1 MSHIRMSSTSRQLVG
16 VLRRRNLLLGGRDL
30 SVEVDAES
38 WNEVSEGLLYDWK
51 RNLLVGKGEN
61 APWSSRM

>member
-1 MSHIRMSSTSRQLVG
+1 MSRIKTSSTSLQLVG

-38 WNEVSEGLLYDWK
+38 WNEVSKGPLCDWTK
-51 RNLLVGKGEN
+51 NLLVGKGEN